1 MGVEI
6 MISVQEAMQKDV
18 ITLRRIDKIEEA
30 AKILRE
36 KKISGAP
43 VVDED
48 NKMIGIVSE
57 GDIMRLLEFHSPN
70 LNLILPSPLDLIELP
85 IRMKSEY
92 DEISAGLKK
101 ASLVLT
107 QEIMTRKVVTIAP
120 DKSISDAAELM
131 DSRKVK
137 RLPVVDEKGDM
148 VGIITRGDII
158 GALVKSNE

>member
-1 MGVEI
+1 

>member
-1 MGVEI
+1 M

-18 ITLRRIDKIEEA
+18 ITLRRVEKIEEA
-30 AKILRE
+30 ARILRE

-43 VVDED
+43 VVDEN
-48 NKMIGIVSE
+48 NKVIGIVSE

-85 IRMKSEY
+85 IRMKAEY

-101 ASLVLT
+101 ASLVRVH
-107 QEIMTRKVVTIAP
+107 EIMTKKLITISP
-120 DKSISDAAELM
+120 EKSISDAAEQM
-131 DSRKVK
+131 DMHKVK
-137 RLPVVDEKGDM
+137 RLPVLDDKGNLI
-148 VGIITRGDII
+148 GIITRGDII

>member
-1 MGVEI
+1 
-6 MISVQEAMQKDV
+6 MISVQDAMQKDV
-18 ITLRRIDKIEEA
+18 ITLRRVDKIEDA

-101 ASLVLT
+101 ASLVLV
-107 QEIMTRKVVTIAP
+107 QEIMTRKVINISP
-120 DKSISDAAELM
+120 EKSISDAAELM
-131 DSRKVK
+131 DSHKVK